1 MVWYYA
7 QDRDRV
13 GPIDDAEFQA
23 LVETG
28 VIVPETLVWN
38 ETLPNWM
45 RYAQLVVRASA
56 SSPTASPPAA
66 YAQYQHPAETC
77 HECGRMFPQDNM
89 IRYQDV
95 WICAACKPVF
105 VQKLKEGAH
114 LGVGF
119 EYAGFWIRFAA
130 KFLDGLIQGSV
141 TMAVGVILGVFI
153 AILGPNNGAA
163 TAIQLFIQALSIGF
177 AVFYGS
183 FFVGKFAAT
192 PGKMI
197 CGLKVVMADGT
208 PVSYGRAVGRY
219 FACDWLNPLTFGIGY
234 IMAAFDDEKR
244 GLHDR
249 ICDTRVVKK

>member
-7 QDRDRV
+7 HDRNRV
-13 GPIDDAEFQA
+13 GPVDDAEFQA

-38 ETLPNWM
+38 ETLPNWVQ
-45 RYAQLVVRASA
+45 YAQVALPV
-56 SSPTASPPAA
+56 SPAGPATAPG
-66 YAQYQHPAETC
+66 QKQHPAETC

-89 IRYQDV
+89 IRYQDA
-95 WICAACKPVF
+95 WICASCKPIF
-105 VQKLKEGAH
+105 IQKLKEGAPV
-114 LGVGF
+114 GAGF

-141 TMAVGVILGVFI
+141 TMALGVLLGIFI
-153 AILGPNNGAA
+153 AISGVSEGAA
-163 TAIQLFIQALSIGF
+163 LAFQLFIQAVSIGF
-177 AVFYGS
+177 AVFYGT
-183 FFVGKFAAT
+183 FFVGRFAAT

-197 CGLKVVMADGT
+197 CKLKVVMADGT
-208 PVSYGRAVGRY
+208 PVSYGRALGRY